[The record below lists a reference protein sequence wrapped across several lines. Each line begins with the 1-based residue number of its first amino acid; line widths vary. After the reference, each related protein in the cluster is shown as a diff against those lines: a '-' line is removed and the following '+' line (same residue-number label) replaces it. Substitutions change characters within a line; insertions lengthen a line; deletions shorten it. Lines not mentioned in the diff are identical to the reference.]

1 MCYKITEIIP
11 KQAHTVFL
19 IVASFG
25 KITSIF
31 SRINFGMQF
40 FACTELLQQLY
51 KQLTQIVI

>member
-11 KQAHTVFL
+11 KQAHIL
-19 IVASFG
+19 NSG
-25 KITSIF
+25 KF
-31 SRINFGMQF
+31 WKFFFRINFGMQF